1 MIKDI
6 IVVDNNPLIIKFM
19 QQTLAGNGYQVR
31 TAGDGLAALALMEE
45 SVPDAIFVD
54 LVMPKISGDK
64 LCQTMRNRP
73 HLKDVRV
80 IILSSLAAEEQLE
93 MVGCGAD
100 AYIAKGPLKK
110 CAVNVLSVLEQLGD
124 DRADALKGQVVG
136 VDGLHER
143 EVTKEL
149 LVIKKHFEVIFDNM
163 SEGIFEIAD
172 GAKIIY
178 VNPAATYLVEMA
190 EERMLAKSL
199 YDFFGEEN
207 RARIM
212 ALVET
217 AEETRQRSQG
227 EEVELNGNF
236 LSLSILPITTQT
248 GPSVIVMA
256 QDITERR
263 RAQRALYKSAA
274 QYRNLAEHSSDGIC
288 LVQDGRM
295 KYVNDRLL
303 QMGGYH
309 LVDLVGVPITK
320 LVPAD
325 SLADV
330 QKWQEAFR
338 EDAEGAMCFDSRWLH
353 KDGSQIEIECN
364 VSATEYE
371 GKRAAL
377 LVVRDVT
384 SRKAAERELR
394 QAHAF
399 LHSVMDGMSESI
411 MVIGTDYG
419 VRTLNKAARELYAE
433 NLGDQDPEDLF
444 CYQVVHGYQEPC
456 DEESHRCPLRRIIDT
471 GKPYSAVKT
480 HTDTSGQSRSTELYA
495 TPVFDEHNELT
506 GIIEVG
512 RDITVRVREE
522 ESRKQL
528 EAKLF
533 RQQKDESISTLAG
546 GIAHDFNNI
555 LTSVLG
561 YAELLH
567 RSPAVPEREQG
578 LAQNVLQ
585 SVRRMVKLTRQ
596 MEAYIKRGKQEPY
609 EIFLNTLIREVFE
622 LVRKEKRG
630 GISYELELDDDLWMV
645 SVDPSQLSQ
654 ALINILTNAVEAIGN
669 EVGTLTVRTYND
681 AREDEWEC
689 QSHVRLAAG
698 QYVHVEIADTGPGI
712 PVESLGRI
720 FEPYYSTKFIGRGLG
735 LAATLGIIRNH
746 QGCVDVESSKEG
758 GTIFHIYLPRAGSIT
773 STAVADEPFD
783 L

>member
-6 IVVDNNPLIIKFM
+6 IVVDNNPLIIRFL
-19 QQTLAGNGYQVR
+19 QQTLEDAGYQVR
-31 TAGDGLAALALMEE
+31 LAGDGLTALGLMDE

-64 LCQTMRNRP
+64 LCRTMRARP

-80 IILSSLAAEEQLE
+80 IVLSSLAAEEQLE
-93 MVGCGAD
+93 MVRFGAD
-100 AYIAKGPLKK
+100 AYIAKGPLKA
-110 CAVNVLSVLEQLGD
+110 CGANVLSVLDKLDAGLGD
-124 DRADALKGQVVG
+124 ELKNKVVG

-163 SEGIFEIAD
+163 SEGIFEIANGD
-172 GAKIIY
+172 KIVY
-178 VNPAATYLVEMA
+178 VNPAAMYLAEQA
-190 EERMLAKSL
+190 EEKLLAKSL
-199 YDFFGEEN
+199 YDLFAEEN
-207 RARIM
+207 RARIIE
-212 ALVET
+212 LVESVVT
-217 AEETRQRSQG
+217 TRERIQG
-227 EEVELNGNF
+227 EEVELNGNY
-236 LSLSILPITTQT
+236 LSLSFLPITTET
-248 GPSVIVMA
+248 GPSIIVMA

-263 RAQRALYKSAA
+263 RAQRSLYKSAA

-288 LVQDGRM
+288 LVQDGRL

-303 QMGGYH
+303 EMGGYH
-309 LVDLVGVPITK
+309 LADLVGMEITK
-320 LVPAD
+320 LVPTD
-325 SLADV
+325 SLHDV
-330 QKWQEAFR
+330 QKWHQAFR
-338 EDAEGAMCFDSRWLH
+338 EDVEEGLSFDSFWLH
-353 KDGSQIEIECN
+353 SNGDQLEIECN
-364 VSATEYE
+364 VSATEYD
-371 GKRAAL
+371 GRRAAL

-384 SRKAAERELR
+384 SRKQAERELR
-394 QAHAF
+394 QAHTF
-399 LHSVMDGMSESI
+399 LQSVMDGMSESI
-411 MVIGTDYG
+411 MVIGIDYR
-419 VRTLNKAARELYAE
+419 VRMLNSAAQKLYAK
-433 NLGDQDPEDLF
+433 NLIDRDQSDMF
-444 CYQVVHGYQEPC
+444 CYQVVHGYEAPC
-456 DEESHRCPLRRIIDT
+456 DEESHRCPLRRIVDT
-471 GKPYSAVKT
+471 GKSFSAVKS
-480 HTDTSGQSRSTELYA
+480 HTDTSGQRRSTELYA
-495 TPVFDEHNELT
+495 TPVFDEQNELT

-512 RDITVRVREE
+512 RDITERVREE

-567 RSPAVPEREQG
+567 RSSAVPEREQQ
-578 LAQNVLQ
+578 LAKNVLE

-609 EIFLNTLIREVFE
+609 EIILNTLIREVFE

-630 GISYELELDDDLWMV
+630 GISYELELDDNLWSV

-681 AREDEWEC
+681 LLEEDREC
-689 QSHVRLAAG
+689 QTHVRLAAG
-698 QYVHVEIADTGPGI
+698 PYVHVEIVDSGPGI
-712 PVESLGRI
+712 PAEALGRI

-746 QGCVDVESSKEG
+746 HGCVDVESSAED
-758 GTIFHIYLPRAGSIT
+758 GTVFHIFLPRADAIPDDD
-773 STAVADEPFD
+773 DEDDTLD

>member
-1 MIKDI
+1 MLKDI
-6 IVVDNNPLIIKFM
+6 IVVDNNPLILKFM
-19 QQTLAGNGYQVR
+19 QQTLEENGYRVR
-31 TAGDGLAALALMEE
+31 TAGNGLAALSMMDAA
-45 SVPDAIFVD
+45 VPDAIFVD
-54 LVMPKISGDK
+54 LVMPKIGGDK
-64 LCQTMRNRP
+64 LCRTMRSRP

-93 MVGCGAD
+93 MVQFGAD

-110 CAVNVLSVLEQLGD
+110 CAGHVLAVLKQFENGGG
-124 DRADALKGQVVG
+124 AELKGMVVG
-136 VDGLHER
+136 IDGLNER

-163 SEGIFEIAD
+163 SEGIIEIAD
-172 GAKIIY
+172 GDKIVY
-178 VNPAATYLVEMA
+178 VNPAAAYLLERS
-190 EERMLAKSL
+190 EEKLLAKSL

-207 RARIM
+207 RERLM
-212 ALVET
+212 ALVTTVGEK
-217 AEETRQRSQG
+217 RQRIQG
-227 EEVELNGNF
+227 EEVELHDNH
-236 LSLSILPITTQT
+236 LSLSLLPITTET
-248 GPSVIVMA
+248 GPSIIVMI
-256 QDITERR
+256 QDVTERR
-263 RAQRALYKSAA
+263 KAQRALYKSAA

-288 LVQDGRM
+288 LVQDGRL
-295 KYVNDRLL
+295 KYVNERLL
-303 QMGGYH
+303 AMGGYH
-309 LVDLVGVPITK
+309 LADLVGVPITK

-325 SLADV
+325 SLDDV
-330 QKWQEAFR
+330 RKWHEAFR
-338 EDAEGAMCFDSRWLH
+338 EELEDGLSFDSRWLH
-353 KDGSQIEIECN
+353 SNGEHLEIECN
-364 VSATEYE
+364 VSATEYD
-371 GKRAAL
+371 GRRAAL

-384 SRKAAERELR
+384 TRKQAERELR

-399 LHSVMDGMSESI
+399 LQSVMDGMSESI
-411 MVIGTDYG
+411 MVIGIDYQ
-419 VRTLNKAARELYAE
+419 VRMLNKAARELYAK
-433 NLGDQDPEDLF
+433 NLCDRDFSDLS
-444 CYQVVHGYQEPC
+444 CYQVVHGYDAPC
-456 DEESHRCPLRRIIDT
+456 DEESHRCPLRRILAT
-471 GKPYSAVKT
+471 GKPFSAVKT
-480 HTDTSGQSRSTELYA
+480 HTDTSGRRISTELYA
-495 TPVFDEHNELT
+495 TPVFDERHELT

-512 RDITVRVREE
+512 RDITDRVREE

-567 RSPAVPEREQG
+567 RSDAVPEREQG
-578 LAQNVLQ
+578 LARNVLE

-630 GISYELELDDDLWMV
+630 GISYELELAEDLWMV

-669 EVGTLTVRTYND
+669 EVGALTVKTYND
-681 AREDEWEC
+681 VRGEDWEC
-689 QSHVRLAAG
+689 QTHVRLPAG
-698 QYVHVEIADTGPGI
+698 PYVHVEIADTGPGI
-712 PVESLGRI
+712 PREALGRI

-746 QGCVDVESSKEG
+746 HGCVDVESSKEG
-758 GTIFHIYLPRAGSIT
+758 GTVFHIYLPK
-773 STAVADEPFD
+773 AVAKTSAAVIDDPLD